1 VENDEWWHYLE
12 TDISSGKALFQLVT
26 SHSLRAIRMW
36 FGLATGESNVRNSVS
51 FGDGVYKSTDAGKT
65 WQHMG
70 LKDSER
76 ISAIVINPQNRTLFT
91 SAHWAMHSARTKSAV
106 CL

>member
-12 TDISSGKALFQLVT
+12 TDIRAARHFSIGDIALAPGNPDVV
-26 SHSLRAIRMW
+26 W
-36 FGLATGESNVRNSVS
+36 VGTGESNVRTASPS
-51 FGDGVYKSTDAGKT
+51 ATAFIKSTDAGKT

-76 ISAIVINPQNRTLFT
+76 ISAIVINPQNPDIVYVGAL
-91 SAHWAMHSARTKSAV
+91 AMHSARTRSAV